1 MKLLPLGRIG
11 VGLLTGMFGFVS
23 IAQARDAAVEAPIQ
37 QFVAA
42 FNKGDSAGA
51 AATMA
56 ARVSIIDEV
65 APFQWRGPD
74 AFARWGA
81 ALEADSKAKGNSDES
96 VAIGAPTREIVSGAN
111 AYVIVPA
118 TYAFTQKGVKMAE
131 VSQLTF
137 TLWKVDGAWK
147 ITGWTWTG
155 PEASVVK

>member
-1 MKLLPLGRIG
+1 MKLVAVMMLGSVLGMMG
-11 VGLLTGMFGFVS
+11 VPAL
-23 IAQARDAAVEAPIQ
+23 AADPAVEAPIQ
-37 QFVAA
+37 QFVTA
-42 FNKGDSAGA
+42 FNKGDGAGA

-56 ARVSIIDEV
+56 PRVSIIDEV

-81 ALEADSKAKGNSDES
+81 ALAADSKAKGYSAES
-96 VAIGAPTREIVSGAN
+96 VTLGAPSRELVSGSN

-118 TYAFTQKGVKMAE
+118 TYSFTQKGVKMAE
-131 VSQLTF
+131 VSQMTF
-137 TLWKVDGAWK
+137 TLMKVDTAWK

>member
-1 MKLLPLGRIG
+1 MKLMTAMMLGS
-11 VGLLTGMFGFVS
+11 VLGMMG
-23 IAQARDAAVEAPIQ
+23 APALAADPAVEAPIQ
-37 QFVAA
+37 QFVTA
-42 FNKGDSAGA
+42 FNKGDTAGA

-56 ARVSIIDEV
+56 VRVSIIDEV

-81 ALEADSKAKGNSDES
+81 ALAADSKAKGYSAES
-96 VAIGAPTREIVSGAN
+96 VTLGAPSRELVSGSN

-118 TYAFTQKGVKMAE
+118 TYSFTQKGVKMAE
-131 VSQLTF
+131 VSQMTF
-137 TLWKVDGAWK
+137 TLMKVDTAWK

>member
-1 MKLLPLGRIG
+1 MKAMSTTLLAATLG
-11 VGLLTGMFGFVS
+11 LAAAPAL
-23 IAQARDAAVEAPIQ
+23 AADPAVEAPIQ
-37 QFVAA
+37 QFITA
-42 FNKGDSAGA
+42 FNKGDTAGA

-56 ARVSIIDEV
+56 PRVSIIDEV

-81 ALEADSKAKGNSDES
+81 ALAADSKTKGYSNES
-96 VAIGAPTREIVSGAN
+96 VTLGTPSRELVSGAN

-118 TYAFTQKGVKMAE
+118 TYSFTQKGVKMAE
-131 VSQLTF
+131 VSQITF
-137 TLWKVDGAWK
+137 TLMKVDTAWK

>member
-1 MKLLPLGRIG
+1 MKVIATMLLGAALGLG
-11 VGLLTGMFGFVS
+11 AAPAL
-23 IAQARDAAVEAPIQ
+23 AADPAVEAPIQ
-37 QFVAA
+37 QFITA
-42 FNKGDSAGA
+42 FNKGDMAGA
-51 AATMA
+51 AATMNV
-56 ARVSIIDEV
+56 RVSIIDEV

-81 ALEADSKAKGNSDES
+81 ALAADSNARGYSNES
-96 VAIGAPTREIVSGAN
+96 VTLGTPSRELVSGVN

-131 VSQLTF
+131 VSQITF
-137 TLWKVDGAWK
+137 TLMKVDAAWK

>member
-1 MKLLPLGRIG
+1 MKVIATMLLGAALGLG
-11 VGLLTGMFGFVS
+11 AAPAL
-23 IAQARDAAVEAPIQ
+23 AADPAVEAPIQ
-37 QFVAA
+37 QFIAA
-42 FNKGDSAGA
+42 FNKGDTAGA

-56 ARVSIIDEV
+56 PRASIIDEV

-81 ALEADSKAKGNSDES
+81 ALAADSKAKGYSNES
-96 VAIGAPTREIVSGAN
+96 VTLGTPSRELVTGAN

-118 TYAFTQKGVKMAE
+118 TYSFTQKGVKMAE

-137 TLWKVDGAWK
+137 TLMKVDTAWK

>member
-1 MKLLPLGRIG
+1 MKLIAAMMLGSA
-11 VGLLTGMFGFVS
+11 LGMMG
-23 IAQARDAAVEAPIQ
+23 APALAADPAVEAPIQ
-37 QFVAA
+37 QFVTA
-42 FNKGDSAGA
+42 FNKGDGAGA

-81 ALEADSKAKGNSDES
+81 ALAADSKAKGYSAES
-96 VAIGAPTREIVSGAN
+96 VTLGAPSRELVSGSN

-118 TYAFTQKGVKMAE
+118 TYSFTQKGVKMAE
-131 VSQLTF
+131 VSQMTF
-137 TLWKVDGAWK
+137 TLMKVDTAWK

>member
-1 MKLLPLGRIG
+1 MKLIATMLLGATL
-11 VGLLTGMFGFVS
+11 GLGAAPAL
-23 IAQARDAAVEAPIQ
+23 AADPAVEAPIR
-37 QFVAA
+37 QFVDS
-42 FNKGDSAGA
+42 FNKGDMAAA

-56 ARVSIIDEV
+56 PRVSIIDEV

-74 AFARWGA
+74 AFTRWGA
-81 ALEADSKAKGNSDES
+81 SLAADSKAKGYSNES
-96 VAIGAPTREIVSGAN
+96 VALGTPSRELVTSTN

-131 VSQLTF
+131 VAQLTF

>member
-1 MKLLPLGRIG
+1 MKVIATMMLGA
-11 VGLLTGMFGFVS
+11 VLGLGAAPAL
-23 IAQARDAAVEAPIQ
+23 AADPAVEAPIQ

-42 FNKGDSAGA
+42 FNKGDMAGA
-51 AATMA
+51 AATMNV
-56 ARVSIIDEV
+56 RVSIIDEV

-81 ALEADSKAKGNSDES
+81 SLAADSKAKGYSNES
-96 VAIGAPTREIVSGAN
+96 VTLGTPSRELVSGVN

-131 VSQLTF
+131 VSQITF
-137 TLWKVDGAWK
+137 TLMKTDAGWK

-155 PEASVVK
+155 PEASAVK

>member
-1 MKLLPLGRIG
+1 MFAMLALGAA
-11 VGLLTGMFGFVS
+11 VGTVGAPAF
-23 IAQARDAAVEAPIQ
+23 AADPAVEAPIKA
-37 QFVAA
+37 FVDS
-42 FNKGDSAGA
+42 FNKGDTAGA

-56 ARVSIIDEV
+56 PRVSIVDEV

-81 ALEADSKAKGNSDES
+81 SLAADSKARGYSNES
-96 VAIGAPTREIVSGAN
+96 VTLGTPSRELVSGVN
-111 AYVIVPA
+111 AYVIAPA

-131 VSQLTF
+131 VSQITF
-137 TLWKVDGAWK
+137 TLMKIDTGWK